1 MAEVIFRTIAG
12 GRMDRFKDWK
22 KGEGR
27 LSRNG
32 YILYFLAPGA
42 ALLAATWLALT
53 IAPQVFL
60 SGISSMFLAL
70 PWVVYLATAD
80 GQNIRRYHDIGHS
93 GRWYRVLRPGLVGLP
108 VLALILNFVLPAHM
122 AMAGDMQAL
131 VYMMGQDMNGFSFG
145 PIPTA
150 LFALTLAGVA
160 YNAIYL
166 SVMPGQAGPNEY
178 GPDPNGGVTL
188 PGFDAAAPQSAEN
201 DPVKRALTDYQA
213 RQTKQARPAAM
224 VTQVRPAPGG
234 TFGKRRV

>member
-1 MAEVIFRTIAG
+1 
-12 GRMDRFKDWK
+12 MDRLKDWK
-22 KGEGR
+22 RGDGR
-27 LSRNG
+27 LSRKG
-32 YILYFLAPGA
+32 YVLYFLAPGVG
-42 ALLAATWLALT
+42 LLAATWLVFT
-53 IAPQVFL
+53 MAPQVL
-60 SGISSMFLAL
+60 NGASAMFLAL

-166 SVMPGQAGPNEY
+166 SVMPGQAGPNQY
-178 GPDPNGGVTL
+178 GADPNGSVAL
-188 PGFDAAAPQSAEN
+188 PGFDAAPHVAED
-201 DPVKRALTDYQA
+201 DPVKRALADYQA
-213 RQTKQARPAAM
+213 RQAKQTRPAAM
-224 VTQVRPAPGG
+224 VTQVRPTPSGAA
-234 TFGKRRV
+234 FGKKRV

>member
-1 MAEVIFRTIAG
+1 MDAFR
-12 GRMDRFKDWK
+12 DWK
-22 KGEGR
+22 RGEGR
-27 LSRNG
+27 LSRKG
-32 YILYFLAPGA
+32 YILYFLVPGA
-42 ALLAATWLALT
+42 ALLAATWLTFT
-53 IAPQVFL
+53 IWPQVL
-60 SGISSMFLAL
+60 SGATAMFMAL

-93 GRWYRVLRPGLVGLP
+93 GRWYRVLRPGLVVLP

-131 VYMMGQDMNGFSFG
+131 AYMIGQDMNGFSFG

-178 GPDPNGGVTL
+178 GPDPNGGATL
-188 PGFDAAAPQSAEN
+188 PGFEAAPPSADN
-201 DPVKRALTDYQA
+201 DPVKRALADYQA
-213 RQTKQARPAAM
+213 RQAKAARPAAM
-224 VTQVRPAPGG
+224 VTQVRPSPAARSDASGPS
-234 TFGKRRV
+234 KPEA